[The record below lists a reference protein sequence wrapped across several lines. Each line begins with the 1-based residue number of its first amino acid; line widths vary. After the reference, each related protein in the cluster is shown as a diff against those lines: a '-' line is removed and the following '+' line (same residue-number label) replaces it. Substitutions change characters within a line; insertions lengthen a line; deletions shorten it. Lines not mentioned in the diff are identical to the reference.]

1 MFRWSSLTQ
10 KFCFFFCG
18 LVMAINWQPYP
29 FLISLSLIS
38 QIQESK
44 NKKIIFWTIT
54 KILKTLVIDYYFCVF
69 LMGLHGVLAI
79 YSIYILIAWILDCL
93 NKEENSKEKKSLKR
107 QIKGRLLLKNKSTN
121 FFYSCFKSNYY
132 RESYSINLVA

>member
-1 MFRWSSLTQ
+1 MELINT
-10 KFCFFFCG
+10 KILFFLCG

-132 RESYSINLVA
+132 RESNSINLVA